1 MSAPTTILDDFLPQY
16 DVNEIHDIWVPV
28 EPEVALS
35 AIRAVTAREIRLLG
49 PFMAIRSLPRLLTR
63 KSSEIDSDR
72 PVLAQFVE
80 QGFTSLDVQQDGFAL
95 GAIGKFWRPIGNSPV
110 AGVDGGSG
118 FNAFDEP
125 GFAKAAMSF
134 EAKPENGGA
143 RITTETRVRS
153 TSRSARWRF
162 RVYWALI
169 GLGSALIRRSW
180 LKAIARRIRRDTVA

>member
-1 MSAPTTILDDFLPQY
+1 MPAPTDILDGFLPEY
-16 DVNEIHDIWVPV
+16 DINEIHDIWVPV
-28 EPEVALS
+28 APDRALS
-35 AIRAVTAREIRLLG
+35 AIRAVTAREVRLLG
-49 PFMAIRSLPRLLTR
+49 PFMAIRSLPRLLAR
-63 KSSEIDSDR
+63 KSSEIDGGR
-72 PVLAQFVE
+72 PILAQFVE
-80 QGFTSLDVQQDGFAL
+80 QGFTSLDVQDDGFAL

-110 AGVDGGSG
+110 PGVSGGEG
-118 FNAFDEP
+118 FNAFEQP

-153 TSRSARWRF
+153 TSRGARWRF

-180 LKAIARRIRRDTVA
+180 LKAIARRIRRETT